1 MTQFRVPIEIA
12 DATESAY
19 ERMDALVDTGSA
31 FSWVLQDVLGRLGH
45 SPEQQWE
52 FELADGRR
60 VPYGVKW
67 IRMRLNGDAQ
77 PMPIIFGNEGTEPL
91 LGMVSLEIFR
101 LAVDGVNER
110 LFPVPARLKVSS
122 LRRPRCV

>member
-1 MTQFRVPIEIA
+1 VTQFRVPIEIA
-12 DATESAY
+12 DSGEASF

-31 FSWVLQDVLGRLGH
+31 FTWVPKDALERLGH
-45 SPEQQWE
+45 SPDQQWE
-52 FELADGRR
+52 FELPDGRR

-67 IRMRLNGDAQ
+67 IRVRLNGDAQ

-91 LGMVSLEIFR
+91 LGMVTLEIFR

-110 LFPVPARLKVSS
+110 LIRIPARLKQASWVQGF
-122 LRRPRCV
+122 